1 MNKEN
6 IKRLYELLNE
16 AEHSELALTYAY
28 IDDDDNCNVAMFGD
42 EEEMTAMAL
51 SVLLEVYMDLADG
64 VRIEDYAESVKQE
77 LIKFNWEQGTEE

>member
-16 AEHSELALTYAY
+16 TDHSELALTYAY

-51 SVLLEVYMDLADG
+51 SVLLEVYMELADG